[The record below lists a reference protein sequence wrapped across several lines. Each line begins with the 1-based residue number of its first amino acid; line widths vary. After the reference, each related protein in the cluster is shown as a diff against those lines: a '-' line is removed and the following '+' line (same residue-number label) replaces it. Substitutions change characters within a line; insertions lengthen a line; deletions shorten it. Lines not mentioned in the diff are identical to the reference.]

1 MNARDGLAVA
11 KPQQCRRGVTWVPT
25 RHAHLLALLRA
36 GISTLVLACG
46 VLAGLPAFAAA
57 APATARNANNANPE
71 ELRQLRERIER
82 LKSAIAGAEET
93 RAEARDALRESEH
106 AISEAN
112 RQLHV
117 LARDRQSARSELDRL
132 NAETRRIEAELAQR
146 QQAIGRLLVVHYEH
160 GETDY
165 LKLLMSGADPN
176 QAARELHYYGYISR
190 AQAELMKALRA
201 TLAQVRELQD
211 RTRDKTEEIAR
222 IESEQKSEKN
232 RLARE
237 QSARK
242 GVLEKVSA
250 RLREQRRQ
258 VQGLERDESRLTRLI
273 QEIGKVIAEQAQKS
287 RTERKD
293 NARASRNAQSAD
305 APANE
310 TLPEAGSR
318 APFASLRGN
327 LRLPVRGQLVSRFG
341 TPRPEGGPSWK
352 GLFIRAAP
360 GQEVHA
366 VAPGQVV
373 FAEWMRGFGNLLIL
387 DHGAGYL
394 TVYGNNESVL
404 KQVGD
409 NVRTG
414 DAIATTGASGG
425 STESG
430 LYFEA
435 RHEGQPF
442 DPLKWVSRK

>member
-1 MNARDGLAVA
+1 MPARDGLPVA
-11 KPQQCRRGVTWVPT
+11 TQQHPLPRSTGIDRPRTPAA
-25 RHAHLLALLRA
+25 RHARRFLGPFALAL
-36 GISTLVLACG
+36 
-46 VLAGLPAFAAA
+46 GLLTGCSAYAAA
-57 APATARNANNANPE
+57 APQPARNANPE
-71 ELRQLRERIER
+71 ELRQLRERIDR

-93 RAEARDALRESEH
+93 RNEARDALRESER

-112 RQLHV
+112 RQLHE
-117 LARDRQSARSELDRL
+117 LARDRQSARHELERL
-132 NAETRRIEAELAQR
+132 NAETRQIEAELAQR
-146 QQAIGRLLVVHYEH
+146 QAAIGRLLVVHYEH

-190 AQAELMKALRA
+190 AQADLMKALRA
-201 TLAQVRELQD
+201 SLAQMRALQD
-211 RTRDKTEEIAR
+211 QTREKTEEIAR
-222 IESEQKSEKN
+222 IESEQKSERN
-232 RLARE
+232 RLSRE

-242 GVLEKVSA
+242 GVLDKVSA

-287 RTERKD
+287 RNERKD
-293 NARASRNAQSAD
+293 NARAPRSTPAPN

-310 TLPEAGSR
+310 ALPETGSR
-318 APFASLRGN
+318 APFASLRGS

-341 TPRPEGGPSWK
+341 SSRPEGGPSWK

-387 DHGAGYL
+387 DHGSGYL

-414 DAIATTGASGG
+414 DTIATTGASGG